1 MSVVFV
7 ISVQLLLLAMGTAPV
22 VSTVSMF
29 SYPPNL
35 YVVEGTNFSSSCIMK
50 DDQGNGSTLVAAF
63 HQYRTSA
70 FFRVYS
76 NISDTRTTIEKRLE
90 DDGRTLVLN
99 STMYVQNVTLLFPS
113 RGGEPYSHP
122 TVYCVAVFEDGSS
135 TVIHGYAVNVIA
147 VRNFP
152 TFTTSTPIVTGGRDD
167 LITLTC
173 NLTEGIQAYKTGIEW
188 TKDGVTLSTCAPSC
202 PRGVA
207 YCPVSSTHAILSLNE
222 KTSGN
227 YTCRFSYKMKNTLER
242 RETNTFVVTMN
253 ETKVKHDVCDELPLS
268 WIPSVVCTTTEDRKE
283 NNTCR
288 YTTVCEMSQGI
299 PIKVDLV
306 KSSLSFNDNKTT
318 ANTFLGEPIDNRW
331 NFSHVANGGENKQM
345 VLSNMVRFKPVHWSV
360 YENCS
365 FERNLTVPFSSMCN
379 ATTVDEVVEDT
390 DDARDEICD
399 SLGKPWLPSLDC
411 IISSDRERSGCKY
424 HPDSCFRHSKCRLVG
439 GLWMYANA
447 TDKGMVVGNDTHKAS
462 AWKVEQ
468 NESAGGSWMQMTTS
482 VDVAV
487 DLPSIQSNI
496 TWAVRYKLTGAK
508 SYDKCTFVAIETRS
522 VEGLC
527 NPEGEEVRPSSSIGH
542 SNDSRLSSSASRS
555 VRDVQADCISAMDAG
570 DCMAL
575 ETRYWFNGTSCVKFY
590 YGGCKGNANNYPSK
604 VACANA
610 CGGQMQINSTT
621 VTPSIPTLS
630 LLPTTHSSISAF
642 ANGNWGGWSAW
653 SRCSLSCGGGVRE
666 RTRQCDNPPPSGQ
679 GHYCTGKPT
688 ERDGACNNQSCHDTV
703 TTTLTSTAMTFTPEF
718 PALPSTHNATSTTRA
733 RTTPIF
739 GFSSMGSPVYFLRE
753 GHSNLQKAK
762 DGGNKCTT
770 STNLITVG
778 IAILCLFC

>member
-1 MSVVFV
+1 MSIYIRLKDIVLHYKNTTIMSVVFAL
-7 ISVQLLLLAMGTAPV
+7 SVQLLVLATGTGLV
-22 VSTVSMF
+22 MSTVSMY

-35 YVVEGTNFSSSCIMK
+35 YVVEGTNFSSSCVMK
-50 DDQGNGSTLVAAF
+50 DDQGNRSTLVAAF

-70 FFRVYS
+70 FYRVYS

-90 DDGRTLVLN
+90 DDGHTLVLN
-99 STMYVQNVTLLFPS
+99 STMYVHNVTSLFPS

-122 TVYCVAVFEDGSS
+122 TVYCVAIFEDGS
-135 TVIHGYAVNVIA
+135 TNVIHGYAVTTIA
-147 VRNFP
+147 VRDFP
-152 TFTTSTPIVTGGRDD
+152 TFTTSTPMVTGERDD
-167 LITLTC
+167 LIALTC
-173 NLTEGIQAYKTGIEW
+173 NLTEGIQAHKTGIEW

-227 YTCRFSYKMKNTLER
+227 YTCRLSYKMKNALER

-253 ETKVKHDVCDELPLS
+253 ETKVKHNVCDELPLS
-268 WIPSVVCTTTEDRKE
+268 WIPSVVCTTTEDSKE
-283 NNTCR
+283 NDTCR

-306 KSSLSFNDNKTT
+306 KSSISFDGNTTT

-331 NFSHVANGGENKQM
+331 NFGHVANGGENKQM
-345 VLSNMVRFKPVHWSV
+345 VLSNMVRFKPVHWSA

-365 FERNLTVPFSSMCN
+365 FERDLTVTFSSMCN
-379 ATTVDEVVEDT
+379 ATTVDEDT
-390 DDARDEICD
+390 ENAGDKICD
-399 SLGKPWLPSLDC
+399 SLGKPWLPLLDC

-424 HPDSCFRHSKCRLVG
+424 HPDSCFLHSKCRLVG
-439 GLWMYANA
+439 GPWMYANA
-447 TDKGMVVGNDTHKAS
+447 TNKGMVVGNDTHDAS
-462 AWKVEQ
+462 TWKVER
-468 NESAGGSWMQMTTS
+468 NESAGGSWMKMTTS

-508 SYDKCTFVAIETRS
+508 SYDKCTFVAIKTRS

-527 NPEGEEVRPSSSIGH
+527 NLEREEVRPSSSIGH

-555 VRDVQADCISAMDAG
+555 ARDVQADCISAMDAG

-604 VACANA
+604 LACANA
-610 CGGQMQINSTT
+610 CGGQMPINSTT
-621 VTPSIPTLS
+621 MTPSIPTLS
-630 LLPTTHSSISAF
+630 RLSTTHSS
-642 ANGNWGGWSAW
+642 NGTINA
-653 SRCSLSCGGGVRE
+653 
-666 RTRQCDNPPPSGQ
+666 
-679 GHYCTGKPT
+679 
-688 ERDGACNNQSCHDTV
+688 
-703 TTTLTSTAMTFTPEF
+703 TLTSTAMAFT
-718 PALPSTHNATSTTRA
+718 PALPPIQNKTSTTQA
-733 RTTPIF
+733 GTTPIL
-739 GFSSMGSPVYFLRE
+739 GFSSMGSPVYPLRD
-753 GHSNLQKAK
+753 GHSNLQNAK
-762 DGGNKCTT
+762 DGGNQCTT
-770 STNLITVG
+770 PTNLITVG
-778 IAILCLFC
+778 IAILSLFC